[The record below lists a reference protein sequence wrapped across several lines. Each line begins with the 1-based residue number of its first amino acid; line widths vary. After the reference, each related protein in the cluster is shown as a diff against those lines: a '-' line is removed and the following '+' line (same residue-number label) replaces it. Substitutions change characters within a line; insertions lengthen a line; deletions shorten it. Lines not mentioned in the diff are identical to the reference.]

1 MTKGTRLLLSRSL
14 ATILCVFVC
23 LLAAQKVCLA
33 QKADSTVGPQAG
45 ETLKNTAP
53 APATSAAS
61 DPATHASKKG
71 TSLEAD
77 AATQLRIGPG
87 DELDI
92 SVYDV
97 PELTQHVRVENTGD
111 ISLPL
116 IDRVHVAG
124 LTSAQAQE
132 VIERSLESG
141 GFIKNPHVAL
151 FVKEYSN
158 GGIVVQGQVNKPG
171 IYPAFGQR
179 RLSDMLLQAGGT
191 TPAAGDKISIV
202 RAGQTALIVVS
213 LSDAAAKAS
222 EFVVL
227 PGDTV
232 SVSKAGIVYVL
243 GEVTR
248 PGGFVLQNAE
258 EGQTAGMSAIQA
270 MALASG
276 PTRTASL
283 NKARIIRRSSKGL
296 EQIELPLKKI
306 MEGKGSDPQLYAED
320 ILYVPNSRVKAMADQ
335 VPAALVT
342 VLASAAI
349 YHF

>member
-1 MTKGTRLLLSRSL
+1 MV
-14 ATILCVFVC
+14 LCALVC
-23 LLAAQKVCLA
+23 FLPTERISWA
-33 QKADSTVGPQAG
+33 QKAGPSAVSQATG
-45 ETLKNTAP
+45 TPDTS
-53 APATSAAS
+53 TSAAGNS
-61 DPATHASKKG
+61 TN
-71 TSLEAD
+71 
-77 AATQLRIGPG
+77 AAVPQLRIGPG

-132 VIERSLESG
+132 VIERSLENG

-151 FVKEYSN
+151 FVREYIN

-202 RAGQTALIVVS
+202 RAGQSEPVIVS
-213 LSDAAAKAS
+213 LGDAAVKAAD
-222 EFVVL
+222 FVVL
-227 PGDTV
+227 PGDTI

-248 PGGFVLQNAE
+248 PGGFVLQNSDEA
-258 EGQTAGMSAIQA
+258 QVAGLSAIQA

-283 NKARIIRRSSKGL
+283 NKARIIRRTPQGL
-296 EQIELPLKKI
+296 EQIALPLQKI
-306 MEGKGSDPQLYAED
+306 MQGKGADPQLHAED
-320 ILYVPNSRVKAMADQ
+320 ILYVPNSRVKAMAEQ
-335 VPAALVT
+335 APASLVG
-342 VLASAAI
+342 VLATAAI
-349 YHF
+349 YRF